1 MGIEKRLKHYTKELS
16 ENEVDKFFKL
26 FGNKKFKFVIQHR
39 EGKIVSCET
48 EDAKIIKFLKEK
60 GLK

>member
-1 MGIEKRLKHYTKELS
+1 MKRYTKDLQ
-16 ENEVDKFFKL
+16 ENEVDEFFKL
-26 FGNKKFKFVIQHR
+26 FGDRKKKYKFILQHR

-48 EDAKIIKFLKEK
+48 EDSKIIKFLKEK